1 MGLLAELERFAD
13 ETVAADLPSD
23 PRAALGALIFAIE
36 QSGWQLDLTPPTPV
50 PDREEVQAGSEKD
63 AEIDR
68 LRAQLAEAESAK
80 AAAPVAEQ
88 PPLAGTQP
96 PVAGTQPPPS
106 EPPAVTG

>member
-80 AAAPVAEQ
+80 AAPDAAPVA
-88 PPLAGTQP
+88 PAPAL
-96 PVAGTQPPPS
+96 AGTQPPPS